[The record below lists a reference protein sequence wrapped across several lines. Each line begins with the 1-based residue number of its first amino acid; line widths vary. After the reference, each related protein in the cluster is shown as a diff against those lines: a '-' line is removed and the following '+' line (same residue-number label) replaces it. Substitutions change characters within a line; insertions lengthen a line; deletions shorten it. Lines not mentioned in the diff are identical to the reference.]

1 MSWFTY
7 YRTAESKDGLRPSVR
22 RSIDRFVP
30 LDNISEGQWLSVD
43 VSGFGINQALDST
56 LQTFTSNY
64 SYKVV
69 YHDENVDGNYVVV
82 DSVVD
87 GDGRI
92 YFKAAENHA
101 VGEQISKRYYIYYRD
116 NNLAQIVYDSQS
128 QKYTLLGSPLA
139 QTYIL
144 DEYEVPNNFSGHYSF
159 SFLNSDLD
167 WSNGYSEK
175 IGATAT
181 LLFSGPNITLYG
193 NTGPDYGAIKITI
206 TPIVNESNIEY
217 EQRIEQFVD
226 LYSQSEVKNVP
237 LYSNAN
243 LNYRDYLIKIE
254 VLRKQNVKSTSS
266 KVYISKASFLFPIK
280 AKVSDEELY
289 EAASF
294 NFLKVSNSKRFTLQ
308 NLKPGKNYILT
319 VKAKNSDINVGS
331 NYFKTVMFSVP
342 DDNTVPAVP
351 ENLTLYASFLSVMF
365 NFDFVSD
372 LDISKYEYELY
383 KENQITEIGPDEYEI
398 SGSQTP
404 YLSGFNPS
412 NIFTVAVD
420 ENTTSDGTDETPIPY
435 YGRIRSID
443 TTGNISEWSNIV
455 KSGDTPLID
464 EQFIGSLT
472 AAKISA
478 GTIGAHKITLGGANS
493 IIQSSTYTSTSGQNG
508 WYIGGDGHFSLG
520 GPDGITYDNQTITIG
535 SDVQVQANLA
545 ADSISVGSG
554 TNAILSINDS
564 INNGGGG
571 MTLGDPT
578 YNYWYANGRF
588 RAGNADKYILWDG
601 NAFTIRGD
609 LRFSDNSIP
618 GTFDNGDSLTAG
630 SIGGVTIGSTKIY
643 TGTGTYNNTNT
654 GFYLDNAG
662 NFSLKDK
669 LSWNGTTLSV
679 NGTVTATAGSIG
691 GVTIA
696 SSKIY
701 TGTGTYNNTN
711 TGFYLDSSGNFSL
724 KNKLSWNGTTL
735 SVNGT
740 VTASAG
746 SIGGV
751 TIASTKIYTG
761 TGTYGNTNTGF
772 YLDNAGNFSLKN
784 KLTWNGTTLTVTGNI
799 SLNTNN
805 YWNSTGTFKVGNATK
820 YMKWDGTNL
829 EITGKILGGTSMEG
843 SISSS
848 ATITGGTIRTASS
861 GERIEMS
868 GTVLNLYAPN
878 SSSNTATIQFNPPT
892 NLYYGRIQSS
902 GSLRIGVIGTADQVQ
917 IGYYSGGNLYGTSWN
932 FGNYGEHN
940 FTGRITGYSEGY
952 GTSWSEQQ
960 IKSHNGTGSAGIAIR
975 AGTDTGTV
983 QLRVGYN
990 FSTLYIRN
998 YNDSANAPVQAGNI
1012 NVQQITSSTT
1022 YNNNNGTSGRYVFMN
1037 TSGVF
1042 GYYSSSI
1049 KTKKNIKPIHYG
1061 LSDVM
1066 AINPVSFEYI
1076 KNEGERHI
1084 GMIEEE
1090 LRKIVPEVCVY
1101 DEDDPDFISSI
1112 NYPHLTSVLIKAIQD
1127 LKNEVDELR
1136 SQISNSPN

>member
-43 VSGFGINQALDST
+43 VSGLGINQVLDST
-56 LQTFTSNY
+56 LQTVTSNY

-87 GDGRI
+87 DDGRI

-144 DEYEVPNNFSGHYSF
+144 NEYEVQNNFGGHYSF

-237 LYSNAN
+237 LYSNTN

-266 KVYISKASFLFPIK
+266 KVYISKASFLFLIK
-280 AKVSDEELY
+280 AKVSDEQLY
-289 EAASF
+289 EEASF
-294 NFLKVSNSKRFTLQ
+294 NFLKISNSKKFTLQ

-365 NFDFVSD
+365 KFDFVSD

-383 KENQITEIGPDEYEI
+383 KENQITKIGLDEYEI
-398 SGSQTP
+398 NGSQTP

-420 ENTTSDGTDETPIPY
+420 ENTTSDGTDETPVPY

-443 TTGNISEWSNIV
+443 TTGNISEWTDIV

-472 AAKISA
+472 AARISA

-493 IIQSSTYTSTSGQNG
+493 IIQSSSYGSSGGENG
-508 WYIGGDGHFSLG
+508 WFIGGDGHFSIG
-520 GPDGITYDNQTITIG
+520 GPDGISYNNESITIG

-554 TNAILSINDS
+554 VNSLLNINDS

-571 MTLGDPT
+571 MTLGDPS
-578 YNYWYANGRF
+578 YNYWYADGKF
-588 RAGNADKYILWDG
+588 RAGNATRYIEWDNNNLKVSG
-601 NAFTIRGD
+601 ELVLAGGSLSSFEIT
-609 LRFSDNSIP
+609 SD
-618 GTFDNGDSLTAG
+618 GLQTAG
-630 SIGGVTIGSTKIY
+630 YQDGST
-643 TGTGTYNNTNT
+643 
-654 GFYLDNAG
+654 
-662 NFSLKDK
+662 
-669 LSWNGTTLSV
+669 
-679 NGTVTATAGSIG
+679 
-691 GVTIA
+691 A
-696 SSKIY
+696 SGQ
-701 TGTGTYNNTN
+701 TRVVGA
-711 TGFYLDSSGNFSL
+711 SG
-724 KNKLSWNGTTL
+724 
-735 SVNGT
+735 
-740 VTASAG
+740 
-746 SIGGV
+746 
-751 TIASTKIYTG
+751 
-761 TGTYGNTNTGF
+761 
-772 YLDNAGNFSLKN
+772 
-784 KLTWNGTTLTVTGNI
+784 
-799 SLNTNN
+799 
-805 YWNSTGTFKVGNATK
+805 
-820 YMKWDGTNL
+820 
-829 EITGKILGGTSMEG
+829 
-843 SISSS
+843 
-848 ATITGGTIRTASS
+848 
-861 GERIEMS
+861 
-868 GTVLNLYAPN
+868 
-878 SSSNTATIQFNPPT
+878 
-892 NLYYGRIQSS
+892 
-902 GSLRIGVIGTADQVQ
+902 
-917 IGYYSGGNLYGTSWN
+917 
-932 FGNYGEHN
+932 
-940 FTGRITGYSEGY
+940 
-952 GTSWSEQQ
+952 
-960 IKSHNGTGSAGIAIR
+960 
-975 AGTDTGTV
+975 
-983 QLRVGYN
+983 
-990 FSTLYIRN
+990 
-998 YNDSANAPVQAGNI
+998 
-1012 NVQQITSSTT
+1012 ITSSTITTTGAMKIFNYGDVIIQSSPTAGPHIGQYTQTEIVGEYINIQDAQNSSFNSWKTNYFFAGTLGNNSSGILGTDEYKTVVRSGRFAAITLANDNGSLIEAHDYTDGGEWAEVEIQAYNKLARTNLT
-1022 YNNNNGTSGRYVFMN
+1022 YLQVYGDYSSNHYQIASQAQSDKAYTSWEVNDPGTTTIRSKVEISTESGGIVYIGDNKASNVAIYTERNTAKKGTVFTGNTDKVYFYFNETLNSNDPGYIMHETRGTTEINNGVLHLSPSDDNAFGDYVSIHGTNDAEKIRLHTNGQIDGVTTITAEHFYSTDDAQIGDNTEYVYVNSDSDNQLQLVSNTDAGRPYISFYNKNADGALVRKAYIGYADAKSSGGAGLNIYPDVGIINMGKTNFTSGTDVEAATADSGYIFIGNKSGSHIAIDNNEIHAKGSGTTSATLYLNNNGGTVRVGSGILELGTSNVKDLFYGGSTN
-1037 TSGVF
+1037 NSGKRIF
-1042 GYYSSSI
+1042 IQSSQPSGSNGDI
-1049 KTKKNIKPIHYG
+1049 WIKP
-1061 LSDVM
+1061 
-1066 AINPVSFEYI
+1066 
-1076 KNEGERHI
+1076 
-1084 GMIEEE
+1084 
-1090 LRKIVPEVCVY
+1090 
-1101 DEDDPDFISSI
+1101 
-1112 NYPHLTSVLIKAIQD
+1112 
-1127 LKNEVDELR
+1127 
-1136 SQISNSPN
+1136 